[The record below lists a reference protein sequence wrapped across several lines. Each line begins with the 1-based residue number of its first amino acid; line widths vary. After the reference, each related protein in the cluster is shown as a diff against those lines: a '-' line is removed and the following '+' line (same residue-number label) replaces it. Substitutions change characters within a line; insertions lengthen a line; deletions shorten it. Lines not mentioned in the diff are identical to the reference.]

1 MKEYNGW
8 PNHETWA
15 MSLYCESAEDVRA
28 LREYLEEMPF
38 SLPMPAM
45 ELFLSAMAEVKWDY
59 LEQAFSPAESDEDD
73 EDDESDESDEDDE

>member
-1 MKEYNGW
+1 MTTYNGW

-28 LREYLEEMPF
+28 LREYLEEIPF

-45 ELFLSAMAEVKWDY
+45 ELLLSAMAEVKWDH
-59 LEQAFSPAESDEDD
+59 LERAFLPA
-73 EDDESDESDEDDE
+73 DESDESDDASDD